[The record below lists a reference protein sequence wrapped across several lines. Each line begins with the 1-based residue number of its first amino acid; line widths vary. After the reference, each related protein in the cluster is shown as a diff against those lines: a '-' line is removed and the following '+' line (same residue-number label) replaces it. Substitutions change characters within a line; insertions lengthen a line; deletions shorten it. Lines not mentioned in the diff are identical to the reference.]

1 MSFLRASTRC
11 FPGLTVGFG
20 CVRSRL
26 TRARCASCANAGA
39 GVRGIGE
46 FGVSIDSDEV
56 CACIV
61 DCVYCV
67 IWLNGFVCVIW
78 FSDFV

>member
-46 FGVSIDSDEV
+46 FDVSIDSDEV

-67 IWLNGFVCVIW
+67 IWFKRLCLCNLVQ
-78 FSDFV
+78 